1 MNIIH
6 QREEPN
12 HLNNFGRASSVTK
25 LSKDNES
32 SDKNLNRD
40 LGHLDNSSV
49 QFQKLNKSQS
59 TDSIN
64 LQNQQQGL
72 NSEKN
77 LSKSYPDRE
86 MEEPSG
92 FNFVGIVKNKQKDQN
107 KVELEV
113 KTTNLTIESRE
124 SKKRTRNNVK
134 AISKLI
140 SLTNQGDDSSKNARI
155 QS

>member
-1 MNIIH
+1 
-6 QREEPN
+6 
-12 HLNNFGRASSVTK
+12 
-25 LSKDNES
+25 
-32 SDKNLNRD
+32 
-40 LGHLDNSSV
+40 
-49 QFQKLNKSQS
+49 
-59 TDSIN
+59 
-64 LQNQQQGL
+64 
-72 NSEKN
+72 
-77 LSKSYPDRE
+77 

-155 QS
+155 